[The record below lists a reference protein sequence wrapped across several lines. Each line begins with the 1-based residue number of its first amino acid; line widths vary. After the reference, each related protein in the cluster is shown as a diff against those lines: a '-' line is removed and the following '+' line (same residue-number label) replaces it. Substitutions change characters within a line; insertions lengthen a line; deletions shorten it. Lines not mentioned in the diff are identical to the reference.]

1 MINFLRY
8 LWSYIKGKKILLHHY
23 SGIGDYFSF
32 TFEDNMKLYLFP
44 DRDIEAAIK
53 SLDLNDAKVT
63 GIFLSLFVKDRKLKH
78 AIVTEEDDDGIWPES
93 DQKLLAF
100 NYFNPVKNY
109 LEDLYEKGYSHP
121 RLSNKELLPIIGN
134 CDAIYES
141 LKRNEFR
148 TYEETPSII
157 NGFTWRIGLE

>member
-1 MINFLRY
+1 MIIFFRY

-78 AIVTEEDDDGIWPES
+78 AIVTEEDDNGIWSES
-93 DQKLLAF
+93 DQRLLAF
-100 NYFNPVKNY
+100 SY
-109 LEDLYEKGYSHP
+109 LKPLTKYLKKLYTQGFSHP
-121 RLSNKELLPIIGN
+121 NLSNEELVPVIEN
-134 CDAIYES
+134 CDGIYER
-141 LKRNEFR
+141 LKRSEFR
-148 TYEETPSII
+148 PYDKIPSIVDS
-157 NGFTWRIGLE
+157 FTWRIGLE